1 MKFLLP
7 SFLLKLFLVFLQ
19 DPVLKD
25 SFFMKKIT
33 LLIYVSVLSLHY
45 ELIVFIRL
53 QCLMGRM

>member
-1 MKFLLP
+1 VKFLLP